1 MSRAEDP
8 ARDRLNRRVL
18 SARGLPDVLV
28 AKEAL
33 RQWMQD
39 HPDDQGMRAGFGQLF
54 LIQEIEEWKLANL
67 EDWQAQQEGERRTIA
82 AHAPKRG
89 RMLRDAHQARTLAQL
104 DRAER
109 DLFQWAADHPEDV
122 GRDFGIIETMESVLT
137 RREALEAQP
146 EPMLAGR
153 AA

>member
-1 MSRAEDP
+1 
-8 ARDRLNRRVL
+8 
-18 SARGLPDVLV
+18 
-28 AKEAL
+28 
-33 RQWMQD
+33 MQD
-39 HPDDQGMRAGFGQLF
+39 HPDDQGMQAGFEHLF

-67 EDWQAQQEGERRTIA
+67 EEWQAQQEAERRTIA
-82 AHAPKRG
+82 AHAPKWG

-137 RREALEAQP
+137 RREELEAQP

>member
-1 MSRAEDP
+1 MDRLEDP
-8 ARDRLNRRVL
+8 ARERLNRQVL
-18 SARGLPDVLV
+18 SARGLPDVLA

-39 HPDDQGMRAGFGQLF
+39 HPDDQGMREGFEQLF
-54 LIQEIEEWKLANL
+54 LLQEIAEWKLANPK
-67 EDWQAQQEGERRTIA
+67 EWQAQQEEEQRAIA
-82 AHAPKRG
+82 ALEPERG
-89 RMLRDAHQARTLAQL
+89 QMLRNARQTRTLVQL